1 MLAIHAHQ
9 ISKKYQ
15 KQRIFKDFSATF
27 QQGKKYAIL
36 GTNGSGKSTLL
47 KVLSKYSTPD
57 EGEVKYIS
65 GKKIVMNAFLYMH
78 ISYVAPYISLFK
90 EFTVSEMLEW
100 LNQSKRLSHSV
111 KDILA
116 NINLQSA
123 RNKYIKHL
131 SSGMY
136 QRLKLATGIFTT
148 SKALFLDEPCTNL
161 DSESIQLYHEWIN
174 AYTAEKIVIIA
185 SNQPYEYQ
193 MCDITFDIQHY
204 KA

>member
-36 GTNGSGKSTLL
+36 GINGSGKSTLL

-148 SKALFLDEPCTNL
+148 SKVLFLDEPCTNL
-161 DSESIQLYHEWIN
+161 DQESIQLYQEWIN
-174 AYTAEKIVIIA
+174 VYTAEKIVIIA

-193 MCDITFDIQHY
+193 MCDVTFDIQQY